1 MALNYSPFIST
12 KQMFREYLVGY
23 SYPLTYEAWVK
34 ADEEDKAALL
44 FVNFYNQITLAYTN
58 VVTKYNADYIIA
70 EDAVSNILGVLIK
83 NSNILTE
90 NEDGGKRFTPGYFY
104 SVCWGCLF
112 SMVRSIATQKRNEH
126 EISNELSD
134 DDGDILVN
142 LFDLSPAIDDTYEVR
157 QAKDAIWDII
167 RHMGPK
173 AEKVV
178 NHLINP
184 KDTLHKI
191 SKSSSEHDSDRLADV
206 SVTPSEYS
214 SILDALKIQLAPY
227 AEFFC

>member
-1 MALNYSPFIST
+1 MSLNYSPFIST

-134 DDGDILVN
+134 EDGDLLVN

-167 RHMGPK
+167 
-173 AEKVV
+173 
-178 NHLINP
+178 
-184 KDTLHKI
+184 DTWDPRRRR
-191 SKSSSEHDSDRLADV
+191 S
-206 SVTPSEYS
+206 
-214 SILDALKIQLAPY
+214 
-227 AEFFC
+227 

>member
-1 MALNYSPFIST
+1 MSLNYSPFIST

-23 SYPLTYEAWVK
+23 SYPLTYETWVA

-44 FVNFYNQITLAYTN
+44 FVNFYNQITLAYSN

-90 NEDGGKRFTPGYFY
+90 KDDGSKRFTQGYFY
-104 SVCWGCLF
+104 SVCWGCIF

-126 EISNELSD
+126 ELSNELTD
-134 DDGDILVN
+134 DTGDVLVN
-142 LFDLSPAIDDTYEVR
+142 LFDLAPSIDV
-157 QAKDAIWDII
+157 WDII
-167 RHMGPK
+167 IQMGHK

-184 KDTLHKI
+184 KDTLHKV
-191 SKSSSEHDSDRLADV
+191 SKSSSEYNSDRLADV
-206 SVTPSEYS
+206 SVTPSEYD
-214 SILDALKIQLAPY
+214 SILAALKIELAPF

>member
-23 SYPLTYEAWVK
+23 SYPLTYETWVA

-44 FVNFYNQITLAYTN
+44 FVNFYNQITLAYSN
-58 VVTKYNADYIIA
+58 VVTKYNADYIVA

-90 NEDGGKRFTPGYFY
+90 NEDGSKRFTQGYFY
-104 SVCWGCLF
+104 SVCWGCIF

-126 EISNELSD
+126 ELSNEVEDSD
-134 DDGDILVN
+134 NEISVN
-142 LFDLSPAIDDTYEVR
+142 LYDLAPAVDDTYEMR
-157 QAKDAIWDII
+157 QAKEAIWDII
-167 RHMGPK
+167 THMGPK
-173 AEKVV
+173 AEKVA
-178 NHLINP
+178 NHLING
-184 KDTLHKI
+184 DTLKAVR
-191 SKSSSEHDSDRLADV
+191 KSSSEYSTDRLADV
-206 SVTPSEYS
+206 SVTPAEYHT
-214 SILDALKIQLAPY
+214 ILDALKIQLAPY